1 MPRPIPFSALLILA
15 ATFLSLAAC
24 HGRDQAKGPQ
34 PVPVRTVT
42 AEPRD
47 TPLVLWTVGSVRAS
61 NSVSVRSRQDGNI
74 MKIHFLDG
82 AEVQAGDLLYTIDP
96 VSQTLAKSQAQA
108 SLASDRAAAELA
120 MQELTRYKSLYAQG
134 VVSKNDYD
142 QRRTT
147 AETTLAQV
155 RASQASVGIAGQT
168 LGYTAIRSP
177 IDGRIGVSKL
187 DEGNLVV
194 ANQDVLA
201 TINTI
206 TPIDLDLSLPERH
219 LEAVRLAFRTGP
231 VQVLAATRGGK
242 PEQVRGVLRAIDNSI
257 NPGTGMFDMRARF
270 ENTDEQLWPGQ
281 FVSAGVILSTIKG
294 AVLVPA
300 QAVQR
305 GPDGDF
311 VYRVRDDKA
320 EPVQVKV
327 GIPVDDYLVLDS
339 GLTAG
344 DEVVVEGQI
353 RLYPGAPVAPRT
365 PNAKPAG
372 TSS

>member
-1 MPRPIPFSALLILA
+1 MLRTIPFFALVLA
-15 ATFLSLAAC
+15 VTILSLAAC
-24 HGRDQAKGPQ
+24 RGKEQAKGPQ
-34 PVPVRTVT
+34 PVPVRTVI

-47 TPLVLWTVGSVRAS
+47 TPMVLWSVGTIRAS
-61 NSVSVRSRQDGNI
+61 NSVSVKSRQDGHI

-82 AEVQAGDLLYTIDP
+82 TEVHAGDMLYTIDP

-108 SLASDRAAAELA
+108 SLASDRASAEMA
-120 MQELTRYKSLYAQG
+120 MQELTRYKALYAQG
-134 VVSKNDYD
+134 VVSKDDYD

-147 AETTLAQV
+147 AETALAAV

-206 TPIDLDLSLPERH
+206 VPIDLDLSLPERN
-219 LEAVRLAFRTGP
+219 LEDVRLAFRTGP
-231 VQVLAATRGGK
+231 VTVIAMTRDSKPVQVKG
-242 PEQVRGVLRAIDNSI
+242 EMRAIDNNI
-257 NPGTGMFDMRARF
+257 NPATGMFNMRARF
-270 ENTDEQLWPGQ
+270 ENTDEVLWPGQ
-281 FVSAGVILSTIKG
+281 FVGAGVVLYTIKG

-311 VYRVRDDKA
+311 VYRVNQGKA
-320 EPVQVKV
+320 ETVLVKV
-327 GIPVDDYLVLDS
+327 GIPVDDYVVLDS
-339 GLTAG
+339 GLKAG
-344 DEVVVEGQI
+344 DEVVVEGQM
-353 RLYPGAPVAPRT
+353 RLYPGAPVAQPS
-365 PNAKPAG
+365 PVKAAG
-372 TSS
+372 AAS

>member
-1 MPRPIPFSALLILA
+1 MPRVASIPTVLLLA
-15 ATFLSLAAC
+15 ISFVLLAAC
-24 HGRDQAKGPQ
+24 HGREQAKAPQ
-34 PVPVRTVT
+34 PVPVRTFT

-47 TPLVLWTVGSVRAS
+47 TPMILWSVGTVRAS
-61 NSVSVRSRQDGNI
+61 NSVSVKSRQDGHI

-82 AEVQAGDLLYTIDP
+82 AEVHAGDLLYTIDP

-108 SLASDRAAAELA
+108 SLASDRASAEMA
-120 MQELTRYKSLYAQG
+120 MQELTRYKALYAQG
-134 VVSKNDYD
+134 VVSKDDYD
-142 QRRTT
+142 QRRTA
-147 AETTLAQV
+147 AETALAAV

-168 LGYTAIRSP
+168 LGYTSITSP

-206 TPIDLDLSLPERH
+206 VPTDLDFSLPERH

-231 VQVLAATRGGK
+231 VEVLAATRDAK
-242 PEQVRGVLRAIDNSI
+242 PVQVKGTLRAIDNNI
-257 NPGTGMFDMRARF
+257 NPATGMFNMRARF
-270 ENTDEQLWPGQ
+270 ANADEVLWPGQ
-281 FVSAGVILSTIKG
+281 FVSAGLILSTIKG

-311 VYRVRDDKA
+311 VYRLREGKA
-320 EPVQVKV
+320 EPAAVKV
-327 GIPVDDYLVLDS
+327 GIPVDDYVVLDS
-339 GLTAG
+339 GLAAG

-353 RLYPGAPVAPRT
+353 RLYPGAPVAPQT
-365 PNAKPAG
+365 AKPGGA
-372 TSS
+372 S

>member
-1 MPRPIPFSALLILA
+1 MPRTIPFTALLILA

-34 PVPVRTVT
+34 PVPVRTVM

-47 TPLVLWTVGSVRAS
+47 TPLVPWTVGSVRAS

-82 AEVQAGDLLYTIDP
+82 AEVHAGDMLYTIDP
-96 VSQTLAKSQAQA
+96 VSQTLAKAQA
-108 SLASDRAAAELA
+108 RLASDRAAAEMA
-120 MQELTRYKSLYAQG
+120 VQELARYKALYAQG
-134 VVSKNDYD
+134 VVSKDDYD

-206 TPIDLDLSLPERH
+206 TPIDLDFSLPERH

-231 VQVLAATRGGK
+231 VQVVAATRGGK
-242 PEQVRGVLRAIDNSI
+242 PEQVRGVLRAIDNNI
-257 NPGTGMFDMRARF
+257 NPATGMFDMRARF
-270 ENTDEQLWPGQ
+270 ENTEETLWPGQ
-281 FVSAGVILSTIKG
+281 FVSAGVVLSTIKG

-305 GPDGDF
+305 GPDGVF
-311 VYRVRDDKA
+311 VYRVRGDKA
-320 EPVQVKV
+320 EPAPVKV
-327 GIPVDDYLVLDS
+327 CVPVDDYVVLDS

-365 PNAKPAG
+365 PGAKPAG
-372 TSS
+372 AAS